1 LIREG
6 SSADDRLVLAFRL
19 VLARRP
25 TADELDVLRQVHRD
39 ALAKFQADPKS
50 ATEFLSVG
58 ESPRD
63 PKLDAVELAAWS
75 AVAGVVLNLDEAVT
89 RG

>member
-1 LIREG
+1 LKEG
-6 SSADDRLVLAFRL
+6 GPATDDRITLAFRL
-19 VLARRP
+19 VLARKPSAR
-25 TADELDVLRQVHRD
+25 ELDVLRTVHRD
-39 ALAKFQADPKS
+39 ALARYRADMPS
-50 ATEFLSVG
+50 ALRLLSVG

-63 PKLDAVELAAWS
+63 PKLDAAEVAAWS